1 MQRIEPLAALN
12 ATVRVPGSK
21 SYTQRAMVIAAL
33 AKGES
38 RLENALLSQDT
49 GHLAAALQ
57 ALGAGIRIAGDGM
70 AVTGTDGRVAV
81 PPGPLFLGNNGT
93 AMRLLT
99 GVAALADGPVTLT
112 GDPRLRE
119 RPLQPL
125 LAALATLGAGARTE
139 GGRGYPPVTLEGGG
153 ITGGEAILG
162 NIGSSQFVSSLLIAA
177 PYARRDVELLLEGE
191 IPSRPYLDLTIAA
204 MGAFGVEAAVRG
216 NRFSVRAGQRYA
228 GRAWPIEGDASSA
241 SYFFAAAA
249 LTGGRVRVENMVRE
263 TRQGD
268 IGLLAILAQL
278 GCAVRWGGDGVE
290 VKGGELPGGE
300 LAFDMG
306 AMPDMVPTLAIL
318 AARRPG
324 RTVIHNVA
332 HLRIKESDRLAALA
346 AELGKTGIAVTER
359 ADGLEIAG
367 GRPRGAVIATYNDH
381 RIAMA
386 FAILGLVSP
395 GMAIENEACVGK
407 SFPGFW
413 QALAGLYR

>member
-1 MQRIEPLAALN
+1 MQRIEPLATLD

-38 RLENALLSQDT
+38 RLENALLSEDT
-49 GHLAAALQ
+49 GHLAAALRS
-57 ALGAGIRIAGDGM
+57 LGAGIAVADGTM
-70 AVTGTDGRVAV
+70 TVTGTEGRVAA
-81 PPGPLFLGNNGT
+81 PPAPLFLGNNGT
-93 AMRLLT
+93 AMRLLA

-125 LAALATLGAGARTE
+125 LAALAALGAGSRTE
-139 GGRGYPPVTLEGGG
+139 GGRGYPPVTLAGGG
-153 ITGGEAILG
+153 IAGGQAVLE

-191 IPSRPYLDLTIAA
+191 IPSRPYLDLTVAA
-204 MGAFGVEAAVRG
+204 MAAFGVAAVAAG
-216 NRFSVRAGQRYA
+216 NRFAVRAGQRYG
-228 GRAWPIEGDASSA
+228 GRTWPIEADASSA

-268 IGLLAILAQL
+268 MGLLAILTRL
-278 GCAVRWGGDGVE
+278 GCTVRWDGGCVE
-290 VKGGELPGGE
+290 VRGGELPGGE

-359 ADGLEIAG
+359 PDGLEIVG

-386 FAILGLVSP
+386 FAILGLVAP
-395 GMAIENEACVGK
+395 GMAIENGACVGK

-413 QALAGLYR
+413 QTLAGLYR